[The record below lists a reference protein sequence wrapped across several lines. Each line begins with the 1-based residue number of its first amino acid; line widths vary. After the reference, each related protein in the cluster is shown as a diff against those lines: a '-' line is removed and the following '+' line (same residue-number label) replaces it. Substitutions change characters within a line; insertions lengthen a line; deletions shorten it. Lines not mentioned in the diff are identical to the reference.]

1 MRSGGRTVKQRSLR
15 LKQTMSD
22 VRYAEST
29 TNNQPAMAYDA
40 VDDQNIEL
48 ATGKALAL
56 LELELFFGITGLPR
70 RVLFTRD
77 DPHAVRRLRHRA
89 RLIIGQEM
97 RPLQHALLWA

>member
-1 MRSGGRTVKQRSLR
+1 MSGEWPSLLVRSGGRTVKQRSLR

-48 ATGKALAL
+48 ATGKALAFF
-56 LELELFFGITGLPR
+56 ELFGIVGLP
-70 RVLFTRD
+70 
-77 DPHAVRRLRHRA
+77 P
-89 RLIIGQEM
+89 
-97 RPLQHALLWA
+97 